1 MSIGNRLCERRGG
14 AKRCVKQADGWPD
27 SVLIMA
33 TLVCREAT
41 LCSRSMG
48 AEEWRIVMT
57 RAPCPGT
64 RSPFKD
70 VEIFNMSSVICPRP
84 LYPSSN
90 FKKFICV
97 TEAVI
102 MGHKRCFLFY
112 SKLAGFTVRVVRG
125 LNLRYYNQHLL

>member
-1 MSIGNRLCERRGG
+1 M
-14 AKRCVKQADGWPD
+14 KQADGWPD

-33 TLVCREAT
+33 TLVCWEAT

-48 AEEWRIVMT
+48 AEEWRIIMT
-57 RAPCPGT
+57 QALCPGT

-70 VEIFNMSSVICPRP
+70 VEIFNMSSVICTRL

-90 FKKFICV
+90 FKRFICV

-102 MGHKRCFLFY
+102 MDYKLCFVLF
-112 SKLAGFTVRVVRG
+112 F
-125 LNLRYYNQHLL
+125 